1 MFRSKDLQANKNR
14 TRFAHFAGLE
24 SDVGTTK
31 EHQRVLTA
39 VDSSTT
45 FIWFNSHELYR
56 SKINEVFKSI
66 FLSSTMLLVSKRF
79 AKRFA
84 YFANCTM
91 HIAIL
96 RRRRNFVVYSVT
108 VFLHLLFVISPEMI
122 HKSSQ
127 MSARASVRVV
137 STQHFQNPRLLDRWA
152 NVDETRHIYSVG
164 LGTKS
169 RKRNSSEFG
178 PLRRAVPPRT

>member
-1 MFRSKDLQANKNR
+1 
-14 TRFAHFAGLE
+14 
-24 SDVGTTK
+24 
-31 EHQRVLTA
+31 
-39 VDSSTT
+39 
-45 FIWFNSHELYR
+45 
-56 SKINEVFKSI
+56 
-66 FLSSTMLLVSKRF
+66 
-79 AKRFA
+79 
-84 YFANCTM
+84 M

-164 LGTKS
+164 REQNLGSGILANLGPCAARCHPELNPVGRDDPPLGIGCFLDKIVHEVQRTKQQTYN
-169 RKRNSSEFG
+169 K
-178 PLRRAVPPRT
+178 